1 MTGTGTG
8 TNSNGVSGSGS
19 LYGVSGS
26 GPTGVYGIGTSTGV
40 FGNGPTGVSGTGTSI
55 GVSGNGPTG
64 VTGNGSGTNSTG
76 VYGAGTTGV
85 YGITTEELHAG
96 VYGAGLINGTG
107 GYGVYGFCNAGGCY
121 GVRGDATGS
130 SSTGVFGQGAE
141 FGVVGDAPEA
151 GGEFTQSSVS
161 RVLTRLGFNK
171 TAVQGE
177 SFNSGENPAW
187 FQDHFAGSYVAVGW
201 NGYKIWGNGSVSFVQ
216 NDPTDASR
224 EIVYSAPEGDEAA
237 VYTRGSAKLVNGE
250 ARVALGETFA
260 WVANPDVG
268 LTAHVTPRAPHADLY
283 VASITPAEMVVRSG
297 DTTSGDAAFDYLVW
311 GLRIGFE
318 DRPVVQPKEHES
330 PIPNLAQ
337 DAAVLASHPELRG
350 FTASSRHAAMRH
362 AADPAG
368 PAAPDLSRA
377 AALKASIGV
386 YDPAKDMKPV
396 DRDCV
401 TVADPATLP
410 KQAEAPPVPL
420 VPPTPPARVG
430 PGELP
435 SRTPSAATPLVPASP
450 AIQAAAPTWA
460 VSEPVEAGDVL
471 VLDTEHAGELR
482 RSASPSDPNV
492 VGVAATDSVEVDG
505 SLRVTLVDT
514 LYPSVKADATAAPIR
529 PGDLLVSASTP
540 GHVMRASEGA
550 TLTSIVGK
558 AMQALESGTGRITIS
573 RTAR

>member
-1 MTGTGTG
+1 VNGNGTGANSTG
-8 TNSNGVSGSGS
+8 VFGHGT

-26 GPTGVYGIGTSTGV
+26 SPSY
-40 FGNGPTGVSGTGTSI
+40 GVSGTGTA
-55 GVSGNGPTG
+55 P
-64 VTGNGSGTNSTG
+64 NSVG
-76 VYGAGTTGV
+76 VYGSGP
-85 YGITTEELHAG
+85 
-96 VYGAGLINGTG
+96 
-107 GYGVYGFCNAGGCY
+107 F
-121 GVRGDATGS
+121 
-130 SSTGVFGQGAE
+130 GVFGNG
-141 FGVVGDAPEA
+141 GSSGA
-151 GGEFTQSSVS
+151 GGQFQQAGSG
-161 RVLTRLGFNK
+161 VLARLGFNK

-177 SFNSGENPAW
+177 SFNLGENPAW
-187 FQDHFAGSYVAVGW
+187 FQDHYAGSYAAVGW

-216 NDPTDASR
+216 NDPTDASC

-368 PAAPDLSRA
+368 PAAPDVSRA

-540 GHVMRASEGA
+540 GHVMRAPEGA